1 MDRAFSS
8 GSSASPPAAPGS
20 PSIGYPT
27 SGNSGTGTPATK
39 PGPYWYHMI
48 TEEIRGVLVAAG
60 LTPSQGDVTQLLQAL
75 RASGVFQTQPTN
87 DSGTKVATTAFA
99 NPGSSLAGNGW
110 QKLPSGLII
119 QWGLTASV
127 TITNSQAATNAA
139 LPIAFPN
146 NFFKVIGS
154 AEGSQAS
161 ISASIVKSGLTLVS
175 GVINNTSGTSYTGSM
190 AYVAFG
196 N

>member
-75 RASGVFQTQPTN
+75 RAAGVFQTQATN
-87 DSGTKVATTAFA
+87 DSSTKVATTAFA
-99 NPGSSLAGNGW
+99 NPGSSLSGSGY

-119 QWGLTASV
+119 QWGTGVATSAGAAFTFPLTFPTVCYSFSVSNNGVASGYNWLTTQLPSTTGATMQSSTAS
-127 TITNSQAATNAA
+127 NYYSY
-139 LPIAFPN
+139 IA
-146 NFFKVIGS
+146 IG
-154 AEGSQAS
+154 
-161 ISASIVKSGLTLVS
+161 K
-175 GVINNTSGTSYTGSM
+175 
-190 AYVAFG
+190 
-196 N
+196 